1 MNQAWSLARLEH
13 PTHALAEL
21 SGRYQARFF
30 QPPQQFL
37 DLGATVYRLLI
48 SWLKT
53 VNYQARILHQLALRL
68 PRHRLSKGML
78 QKALNFL
85 KS

>member
-1 MNQAWSLARLEH
+1 
-13 PTHALAEL
+13 
-21 SGRYQARFF
+21 RFF

-37 DLGATVYRLLI
+37 DLEATVYRLLI
-48 SWLKT
+48 SLLKT
-53 VNYQARILHQLALRL
+53 VNYQARILHQLALRQ

-85 KS
+85 KN